1 MSNTMTQIQEAAD
14 YIKKQGVESP
24 ELGMILGS
32 GLGEIADEVENP
44 IVIDYHDIPHFPVST
59 VVGHDGSLVYGDLNG
74 AKVLVMKGR
83 IHYYE
88 GYSLQ
93 EVMFPVRV
101 MKALGIEKLMITN
114 AAGGINYNFTP
125 GDLMLIVDQ
134 LNFTGTNPLLGPN
147 EDELGPRFLD
157 MNAAFDKEF
166 QQIAHETA
174 LEQKIDLKEGVYM
187 GVTGPTYETP
197 AEIRMFRTLGADA
210 VGMSTVFEV
219 IAARHVG
226 MRVLGISCITNLGSG
241 MQTSLNHSEV
251 VATTERVKEKFKTLV
266 RAIAGKMA

>member
-1 MSNTMTQIQEAAD
+1 MNHINEAAK
-14 YIKKQGVESP
+14 YIKEQGVIHP
-24 ELGMILGS
+24 EVGMVLGS
-32 GLGEIADEVENP
+32 GLGEIADEVQDA
-44 IVIDYHDIPHFPVST
+44 IVISYHDIPYFPEST
-59 VVGHDGSLVYGDLNG
+59 VVGHEGALVYGVLNG
-74 AKVLVMKGR
+74 THVLVMKGR

-88 GYSLQ
+88 GYSLE

-101 MKALGIEKLMITN
+101 MHALGIDQLVITN
-114 AAGGINYNFTP
+114 AAGGINYNFEP

-157 MNAAFDKEF
+157 MNAAFDKEL
-166 QQIAHETA
+166 QHLAHKAA
-174 LEQKIDLKEGVYM
+174 LEQQIELKEGVYM

-197 AEIRMFRTLGADA
+197 AEIRMFRVLGADA

-251 VATTERVKEKFKTLV
+251 VATTERVKEKFKTLI
-266 RAIAGKMA
+266 RAITGKMK